1 MLRLVSLSMLLVSV
15 HIVMADEVKVAV
27 AANFTAPM
35 KEITARFEQVSG
47 HRVLASFG
55 STGKLYAQIK
65 HGAPFEALLAADAKT
80 PARLVEEGL
89 ASDAFTYAIGRLVLW
104 SADEGLVDGAGKVLA
119 AGGFD
124 KLAIANPKTAPYGA
138 AAVQVMESLGLYA
151 ALAPKLVRGDNIA
164 QTYQFVL
171 SRNAALG
178 FVALSQVVTEASG
191 SGWRVP
197 QALYDP
203 IRQDAVLL
211 EAGQGRPAA
220 VALLEYLRGPEA
232 RAVIESFGYGVEP

>member
-1 MLRLVSLSMLLVSV
+1 MLRVVSLLVFLV
-15 HIVMADEVKVAV
+15 PVPVLADEVKIAV
-27 AANFTAPM
+27 ASNFTAPM
-35 KEITARFEQVSG
+35 KEIVAGFEKASG

-55 STGKLYAQIK
+55 STGKLYAQIR

-104 SADEGLVDGAGKVLA
+104 SADEDLVDGAGQVLA

-124 KLAIANPKTAPYGA
+124 KLAIANPKTAPYGSA
-138 AAVQVMESLGLYA
+138 AIQVMQALGVYETLA
-151 ALAPKLVRGDNIA
+151 ARLVQGDNIA
-164 QTYQFVL
+164 QTYQFVM

-178 FVALSQVVTEASG
+178 FVALSQVITQDTG
-191 SGWRVP
+191 SSWRVP
-197 QALYDP
+197 EDLHDP

-211 EAGQGRPAA
+211 EAGQGRAA
-220 VALLEYLRGPEA
+220 AAALLGYLRGPEA
-232 RAVIESFGYGVEP
+232 RGVIERFGYGVD